1 LPSTTSLAALGWDEH
16 CEQHWQSHAND
27 ALEPARVAAEHRGSY
42 VVATAEGDV
51 RAELPGR
58 LLHAASARGDLPAV
72 GDWVAVRRLPGE
84 ERALVHA
91 VLPRRTKF
99 ARKVAWSETEE
110 QIVAA
115 NVDVVFLVTALDRD
129 LNVRRLE
136 RYLALA
142 WESGATPVVVLNKSD
157 VCEDVGAALLEVGS
171 VAFGVP
177 VVVTSGTTGEGV
189 DELRPFFAP
198 TGTAV
203 LLGSSGVGKST
214 LVNRLLGED
223 LLATN
228 ELRSDGRG
236 RHTTTHR
243 QLVPVPGGGLLLDTP
258 GMRELQLWDASEGMD
273 ATFSDIAELAGGC
286 RFNDCSHRHEPGCAV
301 LEAVLVG
308 TLAPDRLQS
317 YRKLLRELRSLEI
330 RQDKRAAADERRK
343 WALRT
348 REGRARAR
356 LR

>member
-1 LPSTTSLAALGWDEH
+1 LPSPTSLDALGWDEH
-16 CEQHWQSHAND
+16 FEHHWQSGAHEG
-27 ALEPARVAAEHRGSY
+27 LERARVAAEHRGAY
-42 VVATAEGDV
+42 VVATPNGDL

-58 LLHAASARGDLPAV
+58 LVHAASTRGDLPAV
-72 GDWVAVRRLPGE
+72 GDWVAIRRLPGE
-84 ERALVHA
+84 DRAQVHA
-91 VLPRRTKF
+91 LLPRRTKF
-99 ARKVAWSETEE
+99 SRKTAWSETEE

-142 WESGATPVVVLNKSD
+142 WESGAAPVVVLNKSD
-157 VCEDVGAALLEVGS
+157 VCDDVGAALLEVGS

-177 VVVTSGTTGEGV
+177 VVVTSGATGEGV
-189 DELRPFFAP
+189 DELRPFVAP
-198 TGTAV
+198 NRTAV
-203 LLGSSGVGKST
+203 FLGSSGVGKST
-214 LVNRLLGED
+214 LVNRLLGEE
-223 LLATN
+223 LFATS
-228 ELRSDGRG
+228 ETRSDGRG
-236 RHTTTHR
+236 RHTTAHR
-243 QLVPVPGGGLLLDTP
+243 QLVPLAGGGLLLDTP

-273 ATFSDIAELAGGC
+273 ATFSDIAELAAGC
-286 RFNDCSHRHEPGCAV
+286 RFNDCSHQHEPGCAV

-330 RQDKRAAADERRK
+330 RQDKRAAAEERRK